1 MDETCFIINKY
12 RIGGMHMYRNSIPE
26 LGESLGALLG
36 LTWSTVPSLVSLA
49 VYVFTALG
57 LYTLAQRRG
66 LRNPWL
72 AWIPVADV
80 WILGSLSDQYRYV
93 VRGEVRSKRKVL
105 LTLNIISAVMGVVM
119 VVTLVAAVIRFVL
132 SVRNPSET
140 ELVNALLGSIMGIL
154 ALCVPLA
161 GVAIAA
167 AVLRFMALYDIYT
180 SCDPANNTVYLVLSI
195 LFSFTQA
202 IFLFLCR
209 NRDDGMPPRRD
220 AQPQYRQPNQEPWQ
234 QDTDGTN
241 YL

>member
-1 MDETCFIINKY
+1 
-12 RIGGMHMYRNSIPE
+12 MYRNSFSD
-26 LGESLGALLG
+26 LGESLGALFG
-36 LTWSTVPSLVSLA
+36 LTWSTLPTLISIA

-72 AWIPVADV
+72 AWIPVANV

-93 VRGEVRSKRKVL
+93 VRGQVRSKRKVL
-105 LTLNIISAVMGVVM
+105 LTLNIISTVMGLVMTVVIVAAVVRWVFSFQAGASETEIVNAILGSVMGV
-119 VVTLVAAVIRFVL
+119 
-132 SVRNPSET
+132 
-140 ELVNALLGSIMGIL
+140 L
-154 ALCVPLA
+154 ALCVPWA
-161 GVAIAA
+161 GVAIAS
-167 AVLRFMALYDIYT
+167 AVLSYMALYDIYT

-220 AQPQYRQPNQEPWQ
+220 AQPQYRPPVQEPWQQ

>member
-1 MDETCFIINKY
+1 MLEEFPLDDV
-12 RIGGMHMYRNSIPE
+12 SIAIV
-26 LGESLGALLG
+26 GFMAVVYIFALLIG
-36 LTWSTVPSLVSLA
+36 LFAYSMEGLA
-49 VYVFTALG
+49 LHRMGKVCGAPY
-57 LYTLAQRRG
+57 
-66 LRNPWL
+66 PWL
-72 AWIPVADV
+72 AWIPVANV
-80 WILGSLSDQYRYV
+80 WILGSLSDQFRYV
-93 VRGEVRSKRKVL
+93 VRGQVRSKRKVL

-119 VVTLVAAVIRFVL
+119 VVALVAAVIRFVL

-220 AQPQYRQPNQEPWQ
+220 AQPQYRQPAQEPWEQ
-234 QDTDGTN
+234 QDTNGTN

>member
-1 MDETCFIINKY
+1 
-12 RIGGMHMYRNSIPE
+12 MYRNSFSDI
-26 LGESLGALLG
+26 GESLGALFG
-36 LTWSTVPSLVSLA
+36 LTWSTLPTLISIA

-66 LRNPWL
+66 LRHPWL
-72 AWIPVADV
+72 AWIPVANV

-93 VRGEVRSKRKVL
+93 VRGQVRSKRKAL

-119 VVTLVAAVIRFVL
+119 TVVIMAAVIRCVF
-132 SVRNPSET
+132 SFRGASET
-140 ELVNALLGSIMGIL
+140 EIVNALMGSIMGVL
-154 ALCVPLA
+154 ALCVPWA
-161 GVAIAA
+161 GVAIAS
-167 AVLRFMALYDIYT
+167 AVLSYMALYDIYT

-195 LFSFTQA
+195 LFGFTQA

-220 AQPQYRQPNQEPWQ
+220 TQPQYRQPAQEPWEQ
-234 QDTDGTN
+234 QDTNGTN

>member
-1 MDETCFIINKY
+1 
-12 RIGGMHMYRNSIPE
+12 MYRNSFSDI
-26 LGESLGALLG
+26 GESLGALFG
-36 LTWSTVPSLVSLA
+36 LTWSTLPTLISIA

-72 AWIPVADV
+72 AWIPVANV

-93 VRGEVRSKRKVL
+93 VRGQVRSKRKVL
-105 LTLNIISAVMGVVM
+105 LTLNIISAVMGLVMTVVI
-119 VVTLVAAVIRFVL
+119 VAAV
-132 SVRNPSET
+132 VRWVFSFQAGASET
-140 ELVNALLGSIMGIL
+140 EIVNAILGSVMGVL
-154 ALCVPLA
+154 ALCVPWA
-161 GVAIAA
+161 GVAIAS
-167 AVLRFMALYDIYT
+167 AVLSYMALYDIYT

-195 LFSFTQA
+195 LFGFTQA

-220 AQPQYRQPNQEPWQ
+220 TQPQYRQPAQEPWQ
-234 QDTDGTN
+234 QQDTNGTN

>member
-1 MDETCFIINKY
+1 
-12 RIGGMHMYRNSIPE
+12 MYRNSFSD
-26 LGESLGALLG
+26 LGESLGALFG
-36 LTWSTVPSLVSLA
+36 LTWSTLPTLVSIA

-72 AWIPVADV
+72 AWIPVANV

-93 VRGEVRSKRKVL
+93 VRGQVRSKRKVL
-105 LTLNIISAVMGVVM
+105 LTLNIISAVMGLVMTVVI
-119 VVTLVAAVIRFVL
+119 VAAV
-132 SVRNPSET
+132 VRWVFSFQAGASET
-140 ELVNALLGSIMGIL
+140 EIVNAILGSVMGVL
-154 ALCVPLA
+154 ALCVPWA
-161 GVAIAA
+161 GVAIAS
-167 AVLRFMALYDIYT
+167 AVLSYMALYDIYT

-220 AQPQYRQPNQEPWQ
+220 AQPQYRPPVQEPWQQ

>member
-1 MDETCFIINKY
+1 
-12 RIGGMHMYRNSIPE
+12 MYRNSFSDI
-26 LGESLGALLG
+26 GESLGALFG
-36 LTWSTVPSLVSLA
+36 LTWSTLPTLISIA

-66 LRNPWL
+66 LRHPWL
-72 AWIPVADV
+72 AWIPVANV

-93 VRGEVRSKRKVL
+93 VRGQVRSKRKAL

-119 VVTLVAAVIRFVL
+119 VVVIMAAVIRCVF
-132 SVRNPSET
+132 SFRGASET
-140 ELVNALLGSIMGIL
+140 EIVNALMGSIMGVL
-154 ALCVPLA
+154 ALCVPWA
-161 GVAIAA
+161 GVAIAS
-167 AVLRFMALYDIYT
+167 AVLSYMALYDIYT

-195 LFSFTQA
+195 LFGFTQA

-220 AQPQYRQPNQEPWQ
+220 TQPQYRQPAQEPWEQ
-234 QDTDGTN
+234 QDTNGTN

>member
-1 MDETCFIINKY
+1 
-12 RIGGMHMYRNSIPE
+12 MYRNSFSD
-26 LGESLGALLG
+26 LGESLGALFG
-36 LTWSTVPSLVSLA
+36 LTWSAVPSLVSLA

-93 VRGEVRSKRKVL
+93 VRGQVRSKRKVL
-105 LTLNIISAVMGVVM
+105 LTLSIISAVMGVVM
-119 VVTLVAAVIRFVL
+119 AVVIVAAVIRCVF
-132 SVRNPSET
+132 SFQTGASET
-140 ELVNALLGSIMGIL
+140 EILNSVMGSLIGVL

>member
-1 MDETCFIINKY
+1 
-12 RIGGMHMYRNSIPE
+12 MYSNPFSE
-26 LGESLGALLG
+26 MGESLGALFG
-36 LTWSTVPSLVSLA
+36 LTWSTLPTLISLA

-72 AWIPVADV
+72 AWIPVANV

-93 VRGEVRSKRKVL
+93 VRGQVRSKRKVL
-105 LTLNIISAVMGVVM
+105 LTLNIISAVMGLVMTVVI
-119 VVTLVAAVIRFVL
+119 VAAV
-132 SVRNPSET
+132 VRWVFSFQTGASET
-140 ELVNALLGSIMGIL
+140 EIVNALMGSIMGVL
-154 ALCVPLA
+154 ALCVPWA
-161 GVAIAA
+161 GVAIAS
-167 AVLRFMALYDIYT
+167 AVLSYMALYDIYT

-195 LFSFTQA
+195 LFGFTQA

-220 AQPQYRQPNQEPWQ
+220 TQPQYRQPAQEPWQ
-234 QDTDGTN
+234 QQDTNGTN

>member
-1 MDETCFIINKY
+1 MYSNPFSE
-12 RIGGMHMYRNSIPE
+12 IGEG
-26 LGESLGALLG
+26 LGALFG
-36 LTWSTVPSLVSLA
+36 LTWSTLPTLISIA

-72 AWIPVADV
+72 AWIPVANV

-93 VRGEVRSKRKVL
+93 VRGQVRSKRKVL
-105 LTLNIISAVMGVVM
+105 LTLNIISAVMGLVMTVVI
-119 VVTLVAAVIRFVL
+119 VAAV
-132 SVRNPSET
+132 VRWVFSFQAGASET
-140 ELVNALLGSIMGIL
+140 EIVNAILGSVMGVL
-154 ALCVPLA
+154 ALCVPWA
-161 GVAIAA
+161 GVAIAS
-167 AVLRFMALYDIYT
+167 AVLSYMALYDIYT

-220 AQPQYRQPNQEPWQ
+220 AQPQYRPPVQEPWQQ

>member
-1 MDETCFIINKY
+1 
-12 RIGGMHMYRNSIPE
+12 MYRNSFSDI
-26 LGESLGALLG
+26 GESLGALFG
-36 LTWSTVPSLVSLA
+36 LTWSTLPTLISLA

-66 LRNPWL
+66 LRHPWL
-72 AWIPVADV
+72 AWIPVANV

-93 VRGEVRSKRKVL
+93 VRGQVRSKRKAL

-119 VVTLVAAVIRFVL
+119 VVVIMAAVIRCVF
-132 SVRNPSET
+132 SFRGASET
-140 ELVNALLGSIMGIL
+140 EIVNALMGSIMGVL
-154 ALCVPLA
+154 ALCVPWA
-161 GVAIAA
+161 GIAIAS
-167 AVLRFMALYDIYT
+167 AVLSYMALYDIYT

-195 LFSFTQA
+195 LFGFTQA

-220 AQPQYRQPNQEPWQ
+220 TQPQYRQPIQEPWQ
-234 QDTDGTN
+234 QQDTNGTN

>member
-1 MDETCFIINKY
+1 
-12 RIGGMHMYRNSIPE
+12 MYRNSFSDI
-26 LGESLGALLG
+26 GESLGALFG
-36 LTWSTVPSLVSLA
+36 LTWSTLPTLISIA

-72 AWIPVADV
+72 AWIPVANV

-93 VRGEVRSKRKVL
+93 VRGQVRSKRKVL
-105 LTLNIISAVMGVVM
+105 LTLNIISAVMGLVMTVVI
-119 VVTLVAAVIRFVL
+119 VAAV
-132 SVRNPSET
+132 VRWVFSFQAGASET
-140 ELVNALLGSIMGIL
+140 EIVNAILGSVMGVL
-154 ALCVPLA
+154 ALCVPWA
-161 GVAIAA
+161 GVAIAS
-167 AVLRFMALYDIYT
+167 AVLSYMALYDIYT

-220 AQPQYRQPNQEPWQ
+220 AQPQYRPPVQEPWQ

>member
-1 MDETCFIINKY
+1 
-12 RIGGMHMYRNSIPE
+12 MYRNSFSDI
-26 LGESLGALLG
+26 GESLGALFG
-36 LTWSTVPSLVSLA
+36 LTWSTLPTLISIA

-72 AWIPVADV
+72 AWIPVANV

-93 VRGEVRSKRKVL
+93 VRGQVRSKRKVL
-105 LTLNIISAVMGVVM
+105 LTLNIISAVMGLVMTVVI
-119 VVTLVAAVIRFVL
+119 VAAV
-132 SVRNPSET
+132 VRWVFSFQAGASET
-140 ELVNALLGSIMGIL
+140 EIVNAILGSVMGVL
-154 ALCVPLA
+154 ALCVPWA
-161 GVAIAA
+161 GVAIAS
-167 AVLRFMALYDIYT
+167 AVLSYMALYDIYT

-220 AQPQYRQPNQEPWQ
+220 AQPQYRPPVQEPWQQ

>member
-1 MDETCFIINKY
+1 
-12 RIGGMHMYRNSIPE
+12 MYRNSFSD
-26 LGESLGALLG
+26 LGESLGALFG
-36 LTWSTVPSLVSLA
+36 LTWSAVPSLVSIA

-93 VRGEVRSKRKVL
+93 VRGQVRSKRKVL
-105 LTLNIISAVMGVVM
+105 LTLNIISAVMGLVMTVVM
-119 VVTLVAAVIRFVL
+119 VAAV
-132 SVRNPSET
+132 VRWVFSFQAGASET
-140 ELVNALLGSIMGIL
+140 EIVNAILGSVMGVL
-154 ALCVPLA
+154 ALCVPWA
-161 GVAIAA
+161 GVAIAS
-167 AVLRFMALYDIYT
+167 AVLSYMALYDIYT

-220 AQPQYRQPNQEPWQ
+220 AQPQYRQPAQEPWQ
-234 QDTDGTN
+234 QQDTNGTN
-241 YL
+241 CL

>member
-1 MDETCFIINKY
+1 
-12 RIGGMHMYRNSIPE
+12 MYRNSFSD
-26 LGESLGALLG
+26 LGESLGALFG
-36 LTWSTVPSLVSLA
+36 LTWSTLPTLISIA

-72 AWIPVADV
+72 AWIPVANV

-93 VRGEVRSKRKVL
+93 VRGQVRSKRKAL
-105 LTLNIISAVMGVVM
+105 LTLNIISAVMGLVMTVVI
-119 VVTLVAAVIRFVL
+119 VAAV
-132 SVRNPSET
+132 VRWVFSFQAGASET
-140 ELVNALLGSIMGIL
+140 EIVNAILGSVMGVL
-154 ALCVPLA
+154 ALCVPWA
-161 GVAIAA
+161 GVAIAS
-167 AVLRFMALYDIYT
+167 AVLSYMALYDIYT

-220 AQPQYRQPNQEPWQ
+220 AQSQYRPPVQEPWQQ

>member
-1 MDETCFIINKY
+1 
-12 RIGGMHMYRNSIPE
+12 MYRNSFSD
-26 LGESLGALLG
+26 LGESLGALFG
-36 LTWSTVPSLVSLA
+36 LTWSTLPTLISIA

-66 LRNPWL
+66 LRHPWL
-72 AWIPVADV
+72 AWIPVANV

-93 VRGEVRSKRKVL
+93 VRGQVRSKRKAL

-119 VVTLVAAVIRFVL
+119 TVVIMAAVIRCVF
-132 SVRNPSET
+132 SFRGASET
-140 ELVNALLGSIMGIL
+140 EIVNALMGSIMGVL
-154 ALCVPLA
+154 ALCVPWA
-161 GVAIAA
+161 GVAIAS
-167 AVLRFMALYDIYT
+167 AVLSYMALYDIYT

-195 LFSFTQA
+195 LFGFTQA

-220 AQPQYRQPNQEPWQ
+220 TQPQYRQPAQEPWEQ
-234 QDTDGTN
+234 QDTGGTN

>member
-1 MDETCFIINKY
+1 
-12 RIGGMHMYRNSIPE
+12 MYRNSFSD
-26 LGESLGALLG
+26 LGESLGALFG
-36 LTWSTVPSLVSLA
+36 LTWSTLPTLVSIA

-72 AWIPVADV
+72 AWIPVANV

-93 VRGEVRSKRKVL
+93 VRGQVRSKRKVL
-105 LTLNIISAVMGVVM
+105 LTLNIISAVMGLVMTVVI
-119 VVTLVAAVIRFVL
+119 VAAV
-132 SVRNPSET
+132 VRWVFSFQAGASET
-140 ELVNALLGSIMGIL
+140 EIVNAILGSVMGVL
-154 ALCVPLA
+154 ALCVPWA
-161 GVAIAA
+161 GVAIAS
-167 AVLRFMALYDIYT
+167 AVLSYMALYDIYT

-220 AQPQYRQPNQEPWQ
+220 AQPQYRQPAQEPWQQ

>member
-1 MDETCFIINKY
+1 
-12 RIGGMHMYRNSIPE
+12 MYRNSFSDI
-26 LGESLGALLG
+26 GESLGALFG
-36 LTWSTVPSLVSLA
+36 LTWSTLPTLISLA

-72 AWIPVADV
+72 AWIPVANV

-93 VRGEVRSKRKVL
+93 VRGQVRSKRKVL
-105 LTLNIISAVMGVVM
+105 LTLNIISAVMGLVMTVVI
-119 VVTLVAAVIRFVL
+119 VAAV
-132 SVRNPSET
+132 VRWVFSFQAGASET
-140 ELVNALLGSIMGIL
+140 EIVNAILGSVMGVL
-154 ALCVPLA
+154 ALCVPWA
-161 GVAIAA
+161 GVAIAS
-167 AVLRFMALYDIYT
+167 AVLSYMALYDIYT

-195 LFSFTQA
+195 LFGFTQA

-220 AQPQYRQPNQEPWQ
+220 AQPQYRQPAQEPWQ
-234 QDTDGTN
+234 QQDTNGTN

>member
-1 MDETCFIINKY
+1 
-12 RIGGMHMYRNSIPE
+12 MYRNSFSD
-26 LGESLGALLG
+26 LGESLGALFG
-36 LTWSTVPSLVSLA
+36 LTWSAVPSLVSIA

-93 VRGEVRSKRKVL
+93 VRGQVRSKRKVL
-105 LTLNIISAVMGVVM
+105 LTLNIISAVMGLVMTVVI
-119 VVTLVAAVIRFVL
+119 VAAV
-132 SVRNPSET
+132 VRWVFSFQAGASET
-140 ELVNALLGSIMGIL
+140 EIVNAILGSVMGVL
-154 ALCVPLA
+154 ALCVPWA
-161 GVAIAA
+161 GVAIAS
-167 AVLRFMALYDIYT
+167 AVLSYMALYDIYT

-195 LFSFTQA
+195 LFGFTQA

-220 AQPQYRQPNQEPWQ
+220 AQPQYRQPAQEPWQQ

>member
-1 MDETCFIINKY
+1 
-12 RIGGMHMYRNSIPE
+12 MYRNSIPE
-26 LGESLGALLG
+26 LEESLGALLG

-66 LRNPWL
+66 LRHPWL
-72 AWIPVADV
+72 AWIPVANV

-93 VRGEVRSKRKVL
+93 VRGQVRSKRKAL

-119 VVTLVAAVIRFVL
+119 VVVIMAAVIRCVF
-132 SVRNPSET
+132 SFRGASET
-140 ELVNALLGSIMGIL
+140 EIVNALMGSIMGVL
-154 ALCVPLA
+154 ALCVPWA
-161 GVAIAA
+161 GVAIAS
-167 AVLRFMALYDIYT
+167 AVLSYMALYDIYT

-195 LFSFTQA
+195 LFGFTQA

-220 AQPQYRQPNQEPWQ
+220 AKPQYRQPAQEPWQ
-234 QDTDGTN
+234 QDTNGTN

>member
-1 MDETCFIINKY
+1 
-12 RIGGMHMYRNSIPE
+12 MYSNPFSE
-26 LGESLGALLG
+26 MGESLGALFG
-36 LTWSTVPSLVSLA
+36 LTWSTLPTLISLA

-57 LYTLAQRRG
+57 RYTLAQRRG

-72 AWIPVADV
+72 AWIPVANV

-93 VRGEVRSKRKVL
+93 VRGQVRSKRKVL
-105 LTLNIISAVMGVVM
+105 LTLNIISAVMGLVMTVVI
-119 VVTLVAAVIRFVL
+119 VAAV
-132 SVRNPSET
+132 VRWVFSFQAGASET
-140 ELVNALLGSIMGIL
+140 EIVNAILGSVMGVL
-154 ALCVPLA
+154 ALCVPWA
-161 GVAIAA
+161 GVAIAS
-167 AVLRFMALYDIYT
+167 AVLSYMALYDIYT

-195 LFSFTQA
+195 LFGFTQA

-220 AQPQYRQPNQEPWQ
+220 AQPQYRQPAQEPWQQ

>member
-1 MDETCFIINKY
+1 
-12 RIGGMHMYRNSIPE
+12 MYSNPFSE
-26 LGESLGALLG
+26 MGESLGALFG
-36 LTWSTVPSLVSLA
+36 LTWSTLPTLISLA

-72 AWIPVADV
+72 AWIPVANV

-93 VRGEVRSKRKVL
+93 VRGQVRSKRKVL
-105 LTLNIISAVMGVVM
+105 LTLNIISAVMGLVMTVVI
-119 VVTLVAAVIRFVL
+119 VAAV
-132 SVRNPSET
+132 VRWVFSFQAGASET
-140 ELVNALLGSIMGIL
+140 EIVNAILGSVMGVL
-154 ALCVPLA
+154 ALCVPWA
-161 GVAIAA
+161 GVAIAS
-167 AVLRFMALYDIYT
+167 AVLSYMALYDIYT

-220 AQPQYRQPNQEPWQ
+220 AQPQYRPPVQEPWQQ

>member
-1 MDETCFIINKY
+1 
-12 RIGGMHMYRNSIPE
+12 MYRNSFSDI
-26 LGESLGALLG
+26 GESLGALFG
-36 LTWSTVPSLVSLA
+36 LTWSTLPTLISIA

-72 AWIPVADV
+72 AWIPVANV

-93 VRGEVRSKRKVL
+93 VRGQVRSKRKAL
-105 LTLNIISAVMGVVM
+105 LTLNIISAVMGLVMTVVI
-119 VVTLVAAVIRFVL
+119 VAAV
-132 SVRNPSET
+132 VRWVFSFQAGASET
-140 ELVNALLGSIMGIL
+140 EIVNAILGSVMGVL
-154 ALCVPLA
+154 ALCVPWA
-161 GVAIAA
+161 GVAIAS
-167 AVLRFMALYDIYT
+167 AVLSYMALYDIYT

-195 LFSFTQA
+195 LFGFTQA

-220 AQPQYRQPNQEPWQ
+220 AQPQYRQPAQEPWEQ
-234 QDTDGTN
+234 QDTGGTN

>member
-1 MDETCFIINKY
+1 
-12 RIGGMHMYRNSIPE
+12 MYRNSFSDI
-26 LGESLGALLG
+26 GESLGALFG
-36 LTWSTVPSLVSLA
+36 LTWSTLPTLISIA

-66 LRNPWL
+66 LRHPWL
-72 AWIPVADV
+72 AWIPVANV

-93 VRGEVRSKRKVL
+93 VRGQVRSKRKAL

-119 VVTLVAAVIRFVL
+119 VVVIMAAVIRCVF
-132 SVRNPSET
+132 SFRGASET
-140 ELVNALLGSIMGIL
+140 EIVNALMGSIMGVL
-154 ALCVPLA
+154 ALCVPWA
-161 GVAIAA
+161 GVAIAS
-167 AVLRFMALYDIYT
+167 AVLSYMALYDIYT

-195 LFSFTQA
+195 LFGFTQA

-220 AQPQYRQPNQEPWQ
+220 TQPQYRQPIQEPWEQ
-234 QDTDGTN
+234 QDTNGTN

>member
-1 MDETCFIINKY
+1 
-12 RIGGMHMYRNSIPE
+12 MYRNSFSDI
-26 LGESLGALLG
+26 GESLGALFG
-36 LTWSTVPSLVSLA
+36 LTWSTVPSLVSVA

-66 LRNPWL
+66 LRHPWL
-72 AWIPVADV
+72 AWIPVANV

-93 VRGEVRSKRKVL
+93 VRGQVRSKRKVL

-119 VVTLVAAVIRFVL
+119 AAAVMVAVIRCAF
-132 SVRNPSET
+132 SFRGASET
-140 ELVNALLGSIMGIL
+140 EIVNALMGSIMGVL
-154 ALCVPLA
+154 ALCVPWA
-161 GVAIAA
+161 GVAIAS
-167 AVLRFMALYDIYT
+167 AVLSYMALYDIYT

-195 LFSFTQA
+195 LFGFTQA

-220 AQPQYRQPNQEPWQ
+220 TQPQYRQPIQEPWDQ
-234 QDTDGTN
+234 QDTNGTN